1 MRRLSAEMTM
11 LGFFRMLRQ
20 FRPHAKFKRVC
31 FDYPAPAY
39 SAEYTRLFEAPAHF
53 DQAFTGLVFDRALM
67 DAPSPHRDE
76 DIESTLRALA
86 ERRMSG
92 LRRRTP
98 YASRVRRLLM
108 QERAPH
114 RVSMKNVAR
123 LLDVS
128 VRSLHRRLADEG
140 QSYVAIANEASGV
153 LAKRLIA
160 EENRTIQETAFLMGF
175 NDVSSF
181 HRAFKR
187 WTGTTPTKFRQ
198 NR

>member
-1 MRRLSAEMTM
+1 
-11 LGFFRMLRQ
+11 
-20 FRPHAKFKRVC
+20 
-31 FDYPAPAY
+31 
-39 SAEYTRLFEAPAHF
+39 
-53 DQAFTGLVFDRALM
+53 
-67 DAPSPHRDE
+67 
-76 DIESTLRALA
+76 
-86 ERRMSG
+86 
-92 LRRRTP
+92 
-98 YASRVRRLLM
+98 
-108 QERAPH
+108 
-114 RVSMKNVAR
+114 